1 MAEEPEP
8 PELPETQP
16 EAAEERKLPAPLRAL
31 EELLTVPLP
40 ELVRLYND
48 TVDKLR
54 TISELFARGV
64 VPYNEIKRI
73 TSQLTMNAATLAAA
87 IRMKLSGVDV
97 YSILEE
103 LEMEAEEMRE
113 RAERMRAEE
122 ERRRFARRGLALR

>member
-1 MAEEPEP
+1 VAEEE
-8 PELPETQP
+8 ELTAPAETQP
-16 EAAEERKLPAPLRAL
+16 EEAEERKPPAPLRAL

-48 TVDKLR
+48 TVDKLK

-64 VPYNEIKRI
+64 VPYAEIKRI

-87 IRMKLSGVDV
+87 IRMKLSAVDV

-103 LEMEAEEMRE
+103 LEAEAEEMRE
-113 RAERMRAEE
+113 RAERMREEE
-122 ERRRFARRGLALR
+122 ERRRLARRGLALR

>member
-1 MAEEPEP
+1 MAEEE
-8 PELPETQP
+8 ELTAPAETQP
-16 EAAEERKLPAPLRAL
+16 EEAEERKPPAPLRAL

-48 TVDKLR
+48 TVDKLK

-64 VPYNEIKRI
+64 VPYAEIKRI

-87 IRMKLSGVDV
+87 IRMKLSAVDV

-103 LEMEAEEMRE
+103 LEAEAEEMRE
-113 RAERMRAEE
+113 RAERMREEE
-122 ERRRFARRGLALR
+122 ERRRLARRGLALR

>member
-1 MAEEPEP
+1 VAEEE
-8 PELPETQP
+8 ELAAPAETQP
-16 EAAEERKLPAPLRAL
+16 EAAEERKPPVPLRAL

-40 ELVRLYND
+40 QLIGLYND

-87 IRMKLSGVDV
+87 IRMKLSAVDV

>member
-1 MAEEPEP
+1 VAEEE
-8 PELPETQP
+8 ELTAPAETQP
-16 EAAEERKLPAPLRAL
+16 EEAEERKPPAPLRAL

-48 TVDKLR
+48 TVDKLK

-64 VPYNEIKRI
+64 VPYAEIKRI

-87 IRMKLSGVDV
+87 IRMKLSAVDV

-103 LEMEAEEMRE
+103 LEAEAEEMRE
-113 RAERMRAEE
+113 RAERMREEE

>member
-1 MAEEPEP
+1 VAEEEGL
-8 PELPETQP
+8 PELPGTQP
-16 EAAEERKLPAPLRAL
+16 EATEERRPPTPVKAL

-64 VPYNEIKRI
+64 VPYAEIKRI

-87 IRMKLSGVDV
+87 IRMKLAAVDV

-103 LEMEAEEMRE
+103 LEAEAEEMKE
-113 RAERMRAEE
+113 RAERMREEE
-122 ERRRFARRGLALR
+122 ERRRLARRGLALR

>member
-1 MAEEPEP
+1 VAEEPEL

-16 EAAEERKLPAPLRAL
+16 EAAEERKPPAPLRAL

-40 ELVRLYND
+40 ELVKLYND

-64 VPYNEIKRI
+64 VPYAEIKRI

-87 IRMKLSGVDV
+87 IRMKLSAVDV

-113 RAERMRAEE
+113 RAERMREEE

>member
-1 MAEEPEP
+1 VAEEEELA
-8 PELPETQP
+8 ELPETQP
-16 EAAEERKLPAPLRAL
+16 EAAEERKPPAPHEAL
-31 EELLTVPLP
+31 KELLAVPLP
-40 ELVRLYND
+40 QLIGLYNE

-87 IRMKLSGVDV
+87 IRMKMTAVDI

-103 LEMEAEEMRE
+103 LEAEAEEMRE
-113 RAERMRAEE
+113 RAERMREEE

>member
-1 MAEEPEP
+1 MAEEE
-8 PELPETQP
+8 ELAAPAETQP
-16 EAAEERKLPAPLRAL
+16 EVAEERKPPAPLRAL

-64 VPYNEIKRI
+64 VPYAEIKRI

-87 IRMKLSGVDV
+87 IRMKLSAVDV
-97 YSILEE
+97 YGILEE
-103 LEMEAEEMRE
+103 LEAEAEEMKE
-113 RAERMRAEE
+113 RAERMREEE

>member
-1 MAEEPEP
+1 MAEEPELP
-8 PELPETQP
+8 GPAETEPEET
-16 EAAEERKLPAPLRAL
+16 EERRPPTPVKAL

-40 ELVRLYND
+40 ELVKLYND

-64 VPYNEIKRI
+64 VPYAEIKRI

-87 IRMKLSGVDV
+87 IRMKLSAVDV

-103 LEMEAEEMRE
+103 LEAEAEEMKE
-113 RAERMRAEE
+113 RAERKREEE
-122 ERRRFARRGLALR
+122 ERQRLARRGLALR

>member
-1 MAEEPEP
+1 VAEEPELP
-8 PELPETQP
+8 GPAETEPEET
-16 EAAEERKLPAPLRAL
+16 EERRPPTPVKAL

-40 ELVRLYND
+40 ELVKLYND

-64 VPYNEIKRI
+64 VPYAEIKRI

-87 IRMKLSGVDV
+87 IRMKLSAVDV

-103 LEMEAEEMRE
+103 LEAEAEEMKE
-113 RAERMRAEE
+113 RAERKREEE
-122 ERRRFARRGLALR
+122 ERQRLARRGLALR

>member
-8 PELPETQP
+8 PGLPETQP
-16 EAAEERKLPAPLRAL
+16 EAAEERKLPAPLRVL

>member
-1 MAEEPEP
+1 VAEEPEL

-16 EAAEERKLPAPLRAL
+16 EVAEERKPPAPLRAL

-64 VPYNEIKRI
+64 VPYAEIKRI

-87 IRMKLSGVDV
+87 IRMKLSAVDV

-103 LEMEAEEMRE
+103 LEAEAEEMRE
-113 RAERMRAEE
+113 RAERAREEE

>member
-1 MAEEPEP
+1 VAEEE
-8 PELPETQP
+8 ELTAPAETQP
-16 EAAEERKLPAPLRAL
+16 EAAEERKPPAPLRAL

-87 IRMKLSGVDV
+87 IRMKLAAVDV

-113 RAERMRAEE
+113 RAERAREEE

>member
-1 MAEEPEP
+1 VAEEPELP
-8 PELPETQP
+8 GPADTEPEET
-16 EAAEERKLPAPLRAL
+16 EERRPPTPVKAL

-40 ELVRLYND
+40 ELVKLYND

-64 VPYNEIKRI
+64 VPYAEIKRI

-87 IRMKLSGVDV
+87 IRMKLSAVDV

-103 LEMEAEEMRE
+103 LEAEAEEMKE
-113 RAERMRAEE
+113 RAERKREEE
-122 ERRRFARRGLALR
+122 ERQRLARRGLALR